1 MRRGNEKPES
11 PGFPLFQELPESVQY
26 HVFSFVAKA
35 PLEKIF
41 GVDSFHDSAGALAKT
56 LPLVCKKFRD
66 FSRSEPLW
74 QASLERAI
82 ARDKVWSEALSRMGV
97 AAPHNLVA
105 ARNLIP
111 TLLASANVS
120 TCKNLYQ
127 VILNENIRV
136 RLPIFFMPMEF
147 DKATPN
153 PRYQLHFFEPRYRI
167 MMAELMRGFEQD
179 PGDDGPVF
187 LHVVDM
193 RGPRAKAGALVRIR
207 ECAFAPD
214 GRAMADLQVIG
225 SVRLKRC
232 WVRPQS
238 YSLYYGE
245 GYRCDDLPLV
255 EPIPHNR
262 WSYRDAS

>member
-1 MRRGNEKPES
+1 MNRGSEKTES
-11 PGFPLFQELPESVQY
+11 SEFHLFQELPESAQY
-26 HVFSFVAKA
+26 HVFSFLATA

-41 GVDSFHDSAGALAKT
+41 GVDSFRDSAGPLVKT

-74 QASLERAI
+74 QASLERAL
-82 ARDKVWSEALSRMGV
+82 ARDKVWSEALARMGV
-97 AAPHNLVA
+97 TAPQDDPSGLVPA
-105 ARNLIP
+105 
-111 TLLASANVS
+111 LLASTNIS

-127 VILNENIRV
+127 VILNEHIRV
-136 RLPIFFMPMEF
+136 RLPIFFMPHEF

-153 PRYQLHFFEPRYRI
+153 PIYQLHFFEPRYRL
-167 MMAELMRGFEQD
+167 MMAELMRGFVQD

-193 RGPRAKAGALVRIR
+193 RGPRAKVGALVRIR
-207 ECAFAPD
+207 ECVFAPD
-214 GRAMADLQVIG
+214 GRAVAELQLVG

-238 YSLYYGE
+238 YSLYFGE

-255 EPIPHNR
+255 EPIANQS
-262 WSYRDAS
+262 WSYRVFN